1 MKLARS
7 QGKVRAIGFS
17 AHDEAAALRLIRS
30 DEFDTVMFPLN
41 FFSHSVGGVGHAVLQ
56 EAKARGMGIFALKSM
71 ARCRL
76 EPHGSGSDRA
86 AATARERGFEHPD
99 FHVWYQPET
108 DPVYVEKLLRYTL
121 SLGAH
126 SCLSPGHLDL
136 FDTMAAIAKG
146 KTLEELGPL
155 TEQEQLYA
163 RLTSLSTR
171 TELASRI
178 SLILLLSHQEW
189 RARTDLS
196 GLRSELAERYD
207 GLVPVFHVGNHGGAN
222 MQSNWPNDLPKPSV
236 QPSRAA

>member
-41 FFSHSVGGVGHAVLQ
+41 YFSHSVGGVGHAVLQ

-76 EPHGSGSDRA
+76 EPHGSGSELA
-86 AATARERGFEHPD
+86 AATAKERGFEHPD

-108 DPVYVEKLLRYTL
+108 DPVYVQKLLRYTL

-146 KTLEELGPL
+146 KTMEELGPL
-155 TEQEQLYA
+155 TDGEQLYV
-163 RLTSLSTR
+163 RLTSPSTGLHLPHP
-171 TELASRI
+171 LAQP
-178 SLILLLSHQEW
+178 QEW
-189 RARTDLS
+189 RAHTDLS
-196 GLRSELAERYD
+196 RLRSELAERYD